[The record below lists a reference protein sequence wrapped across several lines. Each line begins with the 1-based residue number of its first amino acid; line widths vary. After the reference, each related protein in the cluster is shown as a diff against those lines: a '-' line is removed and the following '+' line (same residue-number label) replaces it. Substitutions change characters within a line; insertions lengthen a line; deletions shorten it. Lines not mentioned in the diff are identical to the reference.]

1 LVSAESAGQAQ
12 RTRRGSAGTLST
24 GMLRIHA
31 EPCHTGALCAWILR
45 FMVLLFNSKALSKTL
60 EFDRIES
67 GSPPPRM
74 P

>member
-1 LVSAESAGQAQ
+1 
-12 RTRRGSAGTLST
+12 
-24 GMLRIHA
+24 
-31 EPCHTGALCAWILR
+31 
-45 FMVLLFNSKALSKTL
+45 MVLLFNSKALSKTL